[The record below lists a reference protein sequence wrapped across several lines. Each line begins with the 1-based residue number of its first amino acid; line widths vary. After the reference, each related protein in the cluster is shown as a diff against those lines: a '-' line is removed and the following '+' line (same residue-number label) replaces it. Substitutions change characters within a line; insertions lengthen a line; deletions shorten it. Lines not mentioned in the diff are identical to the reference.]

1 MLILGHA
8 GITLG
13 MAALLSGV
21 LDKAYSRQ
29 PEKNPGLPIEKVAT
43 RPPQSRTRPVTWFT
57 FLARRAD
64 IRLLL
69 LGSLLPDVIDKP
81 IGQLLFRETFSNG
94 RIFSHTLLF
103 FILVTITG
111 TYLFHARGKT
121 WLLAIAVGT
130 FTHLVFDQVWNIPKT
145 LFWPLYGFAFEK
157 VDLTGWTGGIFY
169 ALLHNPEVYVPEL
182 MGGGILFLFAWTLV
196 RRRGVKMFIRKGVIT
211 EFLEN
216 GVSNQTY
223 SGYKTKP

>member
-8 GITLG
+8 GLTLG
-13 MAALLSGV
+13 AAALLSNV
-21 LDKAYSRQ
+21 LSKTRSRP
-29 PEKNPGLPIEKVAT
+29 PEKNPGLPIKKVAT
-43 RPPQSRTRPVTWFT
+43 RPPPSRTRPVTWFA

-103 FILVTITG
+103 FILVTIIG
-111 TYLFHARGKT
+111 TYLFRTSGKR
-121 WLLAIAVGT
+121 WFLAIAFGI
-130 FTHLVFDQVWNIPKT
+130 FTHLLFDQIWNIPKT

-157 VDLTGWTGGIFY
+157 VNLTGWTGDIFY

-182 MGGGILFLFAWTLV
+182 TGGGILFLFAWTLV
-196 RRRGVKMFIRKGVIT
+196 RRRGVKMFIRQGVIPS
-211 EFLEN
+211 F
-216 GVSNQTY
+216 
-223 SGYKTKP
+223 

>member
-13 MAALLSGV
+13 VAALLSSV

-29 PEKNPGLPIEKVAT
+29 PEKNPGLPIEKGAT
-43 RPPQSRTRPVTWFT
+43 KRPQSRTRPVTWFA

-81 IGQLLFRETFSNG
+81 IGQLMFRETFSNG

-103 FILVTITG
+103 FILVTIIG

-157 VDLTGWTGGIFY
+157 INLTGWTGGIFD
-169 ALLHNPEVYVPEL
+169 ALLHNPEVYVPEI

-196 RRRGVKMFIRKGVIT
+196 RRRRVKIFIRKGVIT

>member
-13 MAALLSGV
+13 AAALLSGV
-21 LDKAYSRQ
+21 LNKVPSRP
-29 PEKNPGLPIEKVAT
+29 PEKNPGLLIEKVAT
-43 RPPQSRTRPVTWFT
+43 RPPQSWMRPVAWFA

-103 FILVTITG
+103 FILVTTIG
-111 TYLFHARGKT
+111 TYLFRARGKT
-121 WLLAIAVGT
+121 WFLAIAFGT
-130 FTHLVFDQVWNIPKT
+130 VTHLVFDQVWNIPKT

-157 VDLTGWTGGIFY
+157 VNLSGWTGGIFY

-182 MGGGILFLFAWTLV
+182 VGGGILFLFAWTLV
-196 RRRGVKMFIRKGVIT
+196 RRRGVKMFFRKGVIT
-211 EFLEN
+211 GFLEN
-216 GVSNQTY
+216 DVSNQTC
-223 SGYKTKP
+223 SGYKAKP